1 MAQQNDLSGKHSWW
15 TKHFVGILSLVDR
28 KITEEIYTKA
38 AASVLLCFNEKADG
52 CEVEREE
59 D

>member
-28 KITEEIYTKA
+28 KITEGIYTKA
-38 AASVLLCFNEKADG
+38 AAFSLTLVYEKADG